1 MGAQVIFAVN
11 HAYLDRLDESCL
23 NWLGL
28 QASVHADNPRT
39 WLASE
44 WDKHDRSN
52 GRSRS
57 APDIRPALSF
67 SYSDYQATNTILVA
81 HDMILQMYGLYDLS
95 FQEAT
100 EFPDLAKQIARK
112 ARYHQSPFH
121 DRSFKHSFSKSAPAP
136 VQPGQGS
143 ITVFVYE
150 TDAWGWRNDQESRAK
165 LADVARYCATG
176 KPGKAFPYDPQSGEY
191 LSSFRPL
198 CTLGPEQRA
207 IIRQYEAKLDVLVLP
222 QRPMSFSDLT
232 KEVGCSDDDV
242 IKALMASEGYGYER
256 DLSLKPPDHGL

>member
-11 HAYLDRLDESCL
+11 HAYLDRLDENCL

-28 QASVHADNPRT
+28 QASVHTDNPRT

-67 SYSDYQATNTILVA
+67 SYSDYQATNTILVS

-95 FQEAT
+95 FKEAT

-112 ARYHQSPFH
+112 ARYNQPPFTI
-121 DRSFKHSFSKSAPAP
+121 
-136 VQPGQGS
+136 V
-143 ITVFVYE
+143 
-150 TDAWGWRNDQESRAK
+150 
-165 LADVARYCATG
+165 
-176 KPGKAFPYDPQSGEY
+176 
-191 LSSFRPL
+191 LSSIHSINLHQHLSNLDRGALPSL
-198 CTLGPEQRA
+198 CTRQMHGAGETTRSRVQSLQMWLA
-207 IIRQYEAKLDVLVLP
+207 IAQQASLESP
-222 QRPMSFSDLT
+222 SPMIHSRGST
-232 KEVGCSDDDV
+232 
-242 IKALMASEGYGYER
+242 
-256 DLSLKPPDHGL
+256 